1 METQSLAKRAS
12 EVKCNRAVSNQT
24 AGLHKPF
31 KERVCPIVTL
41 LLARVYSITSK
52 IY

>member
-12 EVKCNRAVSNQT
+12 GVKCNRAVGNQT
-24 AGLHKPF
+24 AVLHKPF
-31 KERVCPIVTL
+31 TDRVWPIVML
-41 LLARVYSITSK
+41 LLARVYSIMSK